1 MSASFNRP
9 KGHDRSPWLMS
20 RAALDVVSNM
30 GEAINE
36 MKRAA
41 TMLHDYPA
49 DAAERIAGRLAA
61 RQFIDCCDELERL
74 QGPTVITMDAFR
86 RPQ

>member
-1 MSASFNRP
+1 MSGSIIRP
-9 KGHDRSPWLMS
+9 KGHDRTPWLMS
-20 RAALDVVSNM
+20 RAALDVVGNM
-30 GEAINE
+30 SEAINE

-49 DAAERIAGRLAA
+49 DAAERIAARLAA
-61 RQFIDCCDELERL
+61 RQFIDHCDELERL
-74 QGPTVITMDAFR
+74 QGPTVVTMDAFR